1 MNAAEGGDEA
11 AVDDG
16 RLEDGSEEEPYRDEP
31 EPRQESLAGEPLP
44 RIDLAHFSVELL
56 LDVLFDQLRKGMS
69 GFVCRTTVWEQN
81 ADKSIIF
88 ALEAA
93 KVMPILPHSMTG
105 MNNHIV
111 RLLRRNFDFGNT
123 KFGAFSKQSY

>member
-1 MNAAEGGDEA
+1 MQFTHTWRIIESTD
-11 AVDDG
+11 
-16 RLEDGSEEEPYRDEP
+16 LRDFP
-31 EPRQESLAGEPLP
+31 PRQPRTDFHQYHTDAPLEKSSTLHIP
-44 RIDLAHFSVELL
+44 ANFL

-105 MNNHIV
+105 MNNHCPTA
-111 RLLRRNFDFGNT
+111 RNFHFGNT
-123 KFGAFSKQSY
+123 KCAAFSKQSY

>member
-1 MNAAEGGDEA
+1 MIVFFVVVKITFKSQRVLCNLRTLDELLNQLIY
-11 AVDDG
+11 VIF
-16 RLEDGSEEEPYRDEP
+16 P
-31 EPRQESLAGEPLP
+31 PRQPRTDFHQYHTDAPLEKSSALHIP
-44 RIDLAHFSVELL
+44 ANFL
-56 LDVLFDQLRKGMS
+56 LDILFDQLRKGMS

-105 MNNHIV
+105 MNNHCPPA
-111 RLLRRNFDFGNT
+111 T
-123 KFGAFSKQSY
+123 